1 MLVESAP
8 GPRSAHLPHPRIA
21 TAVAAQPGV
30 ISPATLRIYSQGF
43 SLHPE
48 RLKRTLTQCSTALP
62 PVSNFWVFETVAVPP
77 RTLNLGQVAHL
88 PKKKNSLR
96 THAAFKGLITRSSL
110 CSPIRYPLRIALPAT
125 KLQLTNYCCA
135 DYAAFPAVV
144 LSLGNQHT

>member
-48 RLKRTLTQCSTALP
+48 RLKRTF
-62 PVSNFWVFETVAVPP
+62 PVDSM
-77 RTLNLGQVAHL
+77 LNCENWQILIF
-88 PKKKNSLR
+88 
-96 THAAFKGLITRSSL
+96 FKS
-110 CSPIRYPLRIALPAT
+110 C
-125 KLQLTNYCCA
+125 
-135 DYAAFPAVV
+135 
-144 LSLGNQHT
+144 